1 MNKQHKIFSAHSFL
15 HSSNIPHSKSTATM
29 PFPFGFHDLRLRADE
44 LEEENERLQ
53 ALIRDRAEL
62 AVEANLRLRL
72 AEANTKISVAQGAIK
87 ISELAKDLIEFERD
101 NKDLKR
107 TRDDL
112 ENEKTK
118 LEHTRDDLEND
129 KKNLERACDDLEND
143 KKNLERARDDL
154 ARDKKYLELSL
165 DTVVMDKVTL
175 DRERTELLNKLQ
187 RASDSIDQKEKHI
200 QHVESQAAKFK
211 EELEAEQEKV
221 RTLHEDIKKAKE
233 QADGREQYITQTEG
247 HAKGFEDQIKEL
259 ELDKAYLNNQLAY
272 ERSERHHVDT
282 AKGVLSTKYD
292 KLLYETN
299 NVRGQLDATQK
310 ENGRLKGH
318 VDELKA
324 TITGLEHVQAEA
336 LEDRKIAQG
345 LRLQWERMRNELP
358 RFNPSPQAAIAP
370 PPPPGPDVQVEQS
383 KTQNLASELPLDFDR
398 GSTQESN
405 GESDT
410 PTTTTTPSNGDP
422 SDESSDGSSSSSSED
437 GDDADDDDCTEV
449 NGEITEVITEVIREV
464 IREVEVPSPPIR
476 IYIPYQKTH
485 HNPFFCWVLVEF
497 NIGILFRNWLSYAAG
512 RAAPLLRR
520 KARTVEGASPNGLS
534 HTPIGGGTP
543 NGVSGTP
550 SAPSPVDPKFEKDAE
565 LIQPVNGTVPDG
577 NPSPNG
583 ASGTPFEPSPVDPKI
598 LEVANLVEPVVPSED
613 NRETYPSG
621 EILPLDEHVHQPSS
635 NANINPSNSPPVF
648 GTLFAFALHLIFYY
662 FLYVCYENYC
672 ERSKWISANETA
684 RKLAFDI
691 LALRGGDGRGL
702 ASHFF
707 SEQVVRTIDRFVLT
721 TVSLFKVETK
731 AWQIPG

>member
-1 MNKQHKIFSAHSFL
+1 
-15 HSSNIPHSKSTATM
+15 M
-29 PFPFGFHDLRLRADE
+29 PFPFGFHELRLRADE
-44 LEEENERLQ
+44 LQEENERLQ
-53 ALIRDRAEL
+53 ELIRGRAEL
-62 AVEANLRLRL
+62 AHEADLRLRL
-72 AEANTKISVAQGAIK
+72 AEANTKLTAAKGAIK
-87 ISELAKDLIEFERD
+87 VSELAKDLIDFERD

-107 TRDDL
+107 TR
-112 ENEKTK
+112 
-118 LEHTRDDLEND
+118 
-129 KKNLERACDDLEND
+129 DDLEND

-154 ARDKKYLELSL
+154 ARENKSLELSI
-165 DTVVMDKVTL
+165 DTVTMDKVTL

-221 RTLHEDIKKAKE
+221 RTLHENIKKAKE

-345 LRLQWERMRNELP
+345 LRRQWERVRNELP
-358 RFNPSPQAAIAP
+358 RFNPSPQAAIAPP

-405 GESDT
+405 GESDAAT
-410 PTTTTTPSNGDP
+410 ATTTPSNGDP

-437 GDDADDDDCTEV
+437 GDDADDDDGTEV
-449 NGEITEVITEVIREV
+449 NGEITEVIREV
-464 IREVEVPSPPIR
+464 LVPSPPIR
-476 IYIPYQKTH
+476 IYVPYQKTH

-497 NIGILFRNWLSYAAG
+497 NIGILFRNWLSYSAG

-534 HTPIGGGTP
+534 QSPSGGGTP
-543 NGVSGTP
+543 NGVSGAP
-550 SAPSPVDPKFEKDAE
+550 SAPSPVDPKSEKDAE
-565 LIQPVNGTVPDG
+565 LIQPVNGTAPDG
-577 NPSPNG
+577 NPSPNS
-583 ASGTPFEPSPVDPKI
+583 ASGTPSESPPVDPKI
-598 LEVANLVEPVVPSED
+598 LEVANLIEHVVPSED

-621 EILPLDEHVHQPSS
+621 ENHPLDEHVHRPSL
-635 NANINPSNSPPVF
+635 NANINPSNSPPVIR
-648 GTLFAFALHLIFYY
+648 TLFAFALHLVFYY

>member
-15 HSSNIPHSKSTATM
+15 HSSNIPHSKLTATM

-44 LEEENERLQ
+44 LQEENERLQ
-53 ALIRDRAEL
+53 ELIRGRAEL
-62 AVEANLRLRL
+62 AHEADLRLRL
-72 AEANTKISVAQGAIK
+72 AEANTKLSVAKGAIK
-87 ISELAKDLIEFERD
+87 ISELAKDLIDFERD

-107 TRDDL
+107 TR
-112 ENEKTK
+112 
-118 LEHTRDDLEND
+118 
-129 KKNLERACDDLEND
+129 DDLEND

-154 ARDKKYLELSL
+154 ARENKSLELSI
-165 DTVVMDKVTL
+165 DTVVMDKVAL

-221 RTLHEDIKKAKE
+221 RTLHENIKKAKE

-272 ERSERHHVDT
+272 ERSERHDVDT

-318 VDELKA
+318 VDELEA
-324 TITGLEHVQAEA
+324 TITGLEHVQTEA

-345 LRLQWERMRNELP
+345 LRHQWERVRNELP
-358 RFNPSPQAAIAP
+358 RFNPSPQAAIAPPP

-405 GESDT
+405 GESDA
-410 PTTTTTPSNGDP
+410 PTTKTTPSNGDP

-437 GDDADDDDCTEV
+437 SDDADDDDGTEV
-449 NGEITEVITEVIREV
+449 NGEITEVITEV

-534 HTPIGGGTP
+534 QSPSGGGTP
-543 NGVSGTP
+543 NGVSGAP
-550 SAPSPVDPKFEKDAE
+550 SAPSPVVPKSEKDAE
-565 LIQPVNGTVPDG
+565 LIQPINGTAPDG
-577 NPSPNG
+577 NPSPNS
-583 ASGTPFEPSPVDPKI
+583 ASGTPSESPPVDPKI
-598 LEVANLVEPVVPSED
+598 LEVANLIEPVVPSED

-621 EILPLDEHVHQPSS
+621 ENHPLDEHVHRPSL

-648 GTLFAFALHLIFYY
+648 GTLFAFALHLVFYY

-721 TVSLFKVETK
+721 TVSLFKVETT

>member
-1 MNKQHKIFSAHSFL
+1 M
-15 HSSNIPHSKSTATM
+15 PHSKSTATM

-44 LEEENERLQ
+44 LQAENERLQ
-53 ALIRDRAEL
+53 EVIRERAEL
-62 AVEANLRLRL
+62 AVGTDLNLRL
-72 AEANTKISVAQGAIK
+72 AEAKYNLLKAEALSQISK
-87 ISELAKDLIEFERD
+87 LAKELDNFEQE

-112 ENEKTK
+112 ENDKTN

-129 KKNLERACDDLEND
+129 KKNLERARDDLESD
-143 KKNLERARDDL
+143 KKNLERTRDELETDKMDL
-154 ARDKKYLELSL
+154 E
-165 DTVVMDKVTL
+165 
-175 DRERTELLNKLQ
+175 RERTELLNKLQ
-187 RASDSIDQKEKHI
+187 RASDSIDQKEKQI

-211 EELEAEQEKV
+211 EELETEQEKV
-221 RTLHEDIKKAKE
+221 RTLHENIKKSKE
-233 QADGREQYITQTEG
+233 LADGREQYITQTEG
-247 HAKGFEDQIKEL
+247 HAKEFEDQVKEL
-259 ELDKAYLNNQLAY
+259 EKDKIDLNNQLAY
-272 ERSERHHVDT
+272 ERSGRYHVET

-292 KLLYETN
+292 KLLDETN

-310 ENGRLKGH
+310 ENGRLKSH
-318 VDELKA
+318 IDDLKA

-345 LRLQWERMRNELP
+345 LRRQWERVRNELP

-370 PPPPGPDVQVEQS
+370 PPPLGPDEQVGQS
-383 KTQNLASELPLDFDR
+383 KTQNLASELPFDFDR
-398 GSTQESN
+398 GSIQESN
-405 GESDT
+405 GESDAPT
-410 PTTTTTPSNGDP
+410 TTTTTTTTPSNGDP
-422 SDESSDGSSSSSSED
+422 SDESGDGSSSSSSED
-437 GDDADDDDCTEV
+437 GGDADDDDGTEV
-449 NGEITEVITEVIREV
+449 NGEITEVIRE
-464 IREVEVPSPPIR
+464 IYVPSPPIR
-476 IYIPYQKTH
+476 IYLPYQKTL

-497 NIGILFRNWLSYAAG
+497 NTGILFRNWLSYAAG

-534 HTPIGGGTP
+534 QSPSGGGSP
-543 NGVSGTP
+543 NGVSGAP

-565 LIQPVNGTVPDG
+565 LIQPFNGTAPDG
-577 NPSPNG
+577 SPSPNG
-583 ASGTPFEPSPVDPKI
+583 ASGTPSEPSPVDPKI
-598 LEVANLVEPVVPSED
+598 LEVVNLIEPVVPSED

-621 EILPLDEHVHQPSS
+621 ENLPLDEYVHRPSS
-635 NANINPSNSPPVF
+635 NANINPSNSPPVL
-648 GTLFAFALHLIFYY
+648 GTLFAFVLHLIFYY

-702 ASHFF
+702 ASHLF

>member
-1 MNKQHKIFSAHSFL
+1 
-15 HSSNIPHSKSTATM
+15 M
-29 PFPFGFHDLRLRADE
+29 PFPFGFHELRLRADE
-44 LEEENERLQ
+44 LQEENERLQ
-53 ALIRDRAEL
+53 ELIRGRAEL
-62 AVEANLRLRL
+62 AHEADLRLRL
-72 AEANTKISVAQGAIK
+72 AEANTKLTAAKGAIK
-87 ISELAKDLIEFERD
+87 VSELAKDLIDFERD
-101 NKDLKR
+101 NKVLKS
-107 TRDDL
+107 TR
-112 ENEKTK
+112 
-118 LEHTRDDLEND
+118 
-129 KKNLERACDDLEND
+129 DDLEND

-154 ARDKKYLELSL
+154 ARENKSLELSI
-165 DTVVMDKVTL
+165 DTVTMDKVTL

-221 RTLHEDIKKAKE
+221 RTLHENIKKAKE

-259 ELDKAYLNNQLAY
+259 ELDKAYINNQLAY

-345 LRLQWERMRNELP
+345 LRRQWERVRNELP
-358 RFNPSPQAAIAP
+358 RFNPSPQAAIAPP

-405 GESDT
+405 GESDAAT
-410 PTTTTTPSNGDP
+410 ATTTPSNGDP

-437 GDDADDDDCTEV
+437 GDDADDDDDGTEV
-449 NGEITEVITEVIREV
+449 NGEITEVIREV

-520 KARTVEGASPNGLS
+520 KARTVEGSSPNGLS
-534 HTPIGGGTP
+534 QSPSGGGTP
-543 NGVSGTP
+543 NGVSGAPSAPSPVDPKSEKDAELIQPVNGTAPDGNPSPNSASGTP
-550 SAPSPVDPKFEKDAE
+550 SAPSPVDPKSEKDAE
-565 LIQPVNGTVPDG
+565 LIQPVNGTAPDG
-577 NPSPNG
+577 NPSPNS
-583 ASGTPFEPSPVDPKI
+583 ASGTPSESPPVDPKI
-598 LEVANLVEPVVPSED
+598 LEVANLIEPVVPSED

-621 EILPLDEHVHQPSS
+621 ENHPLDEHVHRPSL

-648 GTLFAFALHLIFYY
+648 RTLFAFALHLVFYY